1 MKKEKLKVVKGYRT
15 VIPFKEGDIQKRVM
29 IGIPMTGVLRA
40 EWVLARYGQVIPC
53 NWSQNDYIQW
63 IDQYSPMRFMVADAR
78 NIVVQAFV
86 EGGFE
91 WLFFIDH
98 DVVLPPLFFVTF
110 NQYMLEKKVPI
121 VTGLYWT
128 KSVPSEPLI
137 YRGRGN
143 SYFKD
148 WKIGDKVWVDGHGM
162 GCTLIHGSILK
173 LLYEESPEY
182 QVAGKTIRKVFETPT
197 KVFYDPESNSF
208 NVQTGTEDLE
218 FLHRIIKENVLARAG
233 WKALSKKE
241 FPFLVDTR
249 LFCWHIRED
258 GTRFPSM
265 GEHQKH
271 INKKPRQE
279 DTPWFTSLK

>member
-1 MKKEKLKVVKGYRT
+1 MKEKSRVVKGYRNK
-15 VIPFKEGDIQKRVM
+15 VVVKDGDIQKRVLV
-29 IGIPMTGVLRA
+29 GIPMTGILRA

-53 NWSQNDYIQW
+53 NWSQNDYVQW
-63 IDQYSPMRFMVADAR
+63 IDQYSPLRFMVADAR
-78 NIVVQAFV
+78 NIIVQRFV
-86 EGGFE
+86 ESGFE

-110 NQYMLEKKVPI
+110 NQYMLDKKLPI

-128 KSVPSEPLI
+128 KSAPSEPLV

-143 SYFKD
+143 SYYND

-162 GCTLIHGSILK
+162 GCTLIHRSILK
-173 LLYEESPEY
+173 TVWDDSQEY
-182 QVAGKTIRKVFETPT
+182 VVAGQTVRKVFETPQR
-197 KVFYDPESNSF
+197 VFYDPETCSF
-208 NVQTGTEDLE
+208 NAQTGTEDLE
-218 FLHRIIKENVLARAG
+218 FLSRVMREKVLERAG
-233 WKALSKKE
+233 WKALAKKE

-258 GTRFPSM
+258 GVRFPSM

-271 INKKPRQE
+271 LNKKPRQE
-279 DTPWFTSLK
+279 DMPWLTSVK